1 MEKRGIGRTD
11 LFLVLLVLVG
21 IGIIIAGYNQDMT
34 GNAVDTEGYAIE
46 EVEEGYFDGGET
58 GEGGEVVP
66 IPEEGEVLPAEETPE
81 TAPVKETPAPLT
93 PSPAPELKTGLP
105 ETLVRK
111 VEPETTEKSNV
122 QILNQQVWWGVAMRP
137 KEQIDEETWFQ
148 DIICERYQGKPQGV
162 YGKGTRSQDKLSFKV
177 INNDERQYKIGYTLP
192 YSEYL
197 ANPQKTQQLVPMR
210 VALNGRRVRDI
221 AQCCGK
227 DIIEPGEV
235 LECKDCSVLLR
246 FKEKDKYIK
255 THTTAVNNLELD
267 SDYVSSQVTFVCNE

>member
-1 MEKRGIGRTD
+1 MMKKSGIGRTD
-11 LFLVLLVLVG
+11 LILVLVILVG
-21 IGIIIAGYNQDMT
+21 IGMIFVGYQQDMA
-34 GNAVDTEGYAIE
+34 GNAVDTEGYALE
-46 EVEEGYFDGGET
+46 EVKEGYFDGGET
-58 GEGGEVVP
+58 GEGGEALP
-66 IPEEGEVLPAEETPE
+66 PPEESEVLPTE
-81 TAPVKETPAPLT
+81 ETPAPIAPL
-93 PSPAPELKTGLP
+93 PAPELKTGLP

-162 YGKGTRSQDKLSFKV
+162 YGKGTRSQDKLSFKI

-192 YSEYL
+192 YTEYL
-197 ANPQKTQQLVPMR
+197 ANPQKTKQLVPSR
-210 VALNGRRVRDI
+210 IALNGRRVRDI

-246 FKEKDKYIK
+246 FKEKDRYIK